1 MTEIAAEILG
11 IGGSAVKDLPTVTP
25 EGDELQEPIEGVD
38 VRIARTH
45 ADERGTLC
53 EIFDRRWGFS
63 DADVPF
69 VYVATVRPG
78 RVKGWVVHQRQEDR
92 LFFSSGT
99 ARLSLYDSRVDSP
112 TFGAAT
118 VFHFGS
124 HQRALVSIP
133 AGVYHAVRN
142 VGNDEVVF
150 MNLPTRPYDHEN
162 PDKYRL
168 PADTDLIPV
177 EP

>member
-1 MTEIAAEILG
+1 MTEIVGEILG
-11 IGGSAVKDLPTVTP
+11 IGESAVKDHPTVTP
-25 EGDELQEPIEGVD
+25 EGDDLQEPIDGVD
-38 VRIARTH
+38 VRLARTH

-63 DADVPF
+63 DADVTF

-78 RVKGWVVHQRQEDR
+78 RVKGWVVHQHQDDR

-99 ARLSLYDSRVDSP
+99 ARLSLYDSRVASP
-112 TFGAAT
+112 TCGAVN

-124 HQRALVSIP
+124 HERALVRVP

-142 VGNDEVVF
+142 VGTDEVVF
-150 MNLPTRPYDHEN
+150 VNLPSLPYNHED
-162 PDKYRL
+162 PDKHRL
-168 PADTDLIPV
+168 PPDTDLIPV